1 MKWEFSVL
9 TVMVS
14 YDGQTVDGL
23 FHSMW
28 RFVVPVSRDG

>member
-1 MKWEFSVL
+1 MKCAFSVL

-14 YDGQTVDGL
+14 YNGQTVDGL

-28 RFVVPVSRDG
+28 RFVVPVSSDG

>member
-1 MKWEFSVL
+1 MKCEFSVL

-28 RFVVPVSRDG
+28 RFMVPVSRDG